1 MFKSSNCLLETGEKK
16 RTELDLD
23 AKVDALSKF
32 FDIMATLLSHF
43 QANFP
48 RSILNLIDTS
58 RVPKNTSGKTGTH
71 RTKVPWVLC
80 STINFQM
87 TYGS

>member
-1 MFKSSNCLLETGEKK
+1 MLETDEKK

-32 FDIMATLLSHF
+32 FDIMATSSSRW

-48 RSILNLIDTS
+48 RSLSRKGPDTVRSLLAGRQAQKPSPIISNLQFY
-58 RVPKNTSGKTGTH
+58 N
-71 RTKVPWVLC
+71 
-80 STINFQM
+80 
-87 TYGS
+87 